1 MAEVERLCSFTI
13 MMNKGSIIDQGK
25 PEELIKKHNRNNM
38 EEVFLNLREK
48 NMNLNKMYGLFLRHF
63 YLIKSSFPRV
73 LDLIYW
79 PTIQI
84 ILWGFIS
91 KFFSIYSEYYNNT
104 LGVILTC
111 AILYDILFRSS
122 ISFNMLFLEEIW
134 SRNFTNLFIAP
145 LKLKEI
151 IVSLIFTALIR
162 TLIGLVPAIILT
174 SPLFG
179 ISILDLGLPLLLLFL
194 SLYIFGVTL
203 GLFVSAGLIRYGP
216 SFENIAWSSLFLLAP
231 LGCIYY
237 PIEILPNFFQIIAKG
252 LPLVYIFD
260 ETRNIL
266 INGNINY
273 ENLKQAYLLNLLYLF
288 IGIILFYLS
297 FLRARI
303 KGTLINMGE

>member
-1 MAEVERLCSFTI
+1 
-13 MMNKGSIIDQGK
+13 
-25 PEELIKKHNRNNM
+25 
-38 EEVFLNLREK
+38 
-48 NMNLNKMYGLFLRHF
+48 MNLNKMYGLFLRHF
-63 YLIKSSFPRV
+63 YLIKSSLPRV

-91 KFFSIYSEYYNNT
+91 KFFSVYSDFYNNT
-104 LGVILTC
+104 LGIILTC
-111 AILYDILFRSS
+111 AILYDFLFRSS

-151 IVSLIFTALIR
+151 IISLIFTALIR

-179 ISILDLGLPLLLLFL
+179 VSILKLGFPLFILFL
-194 SLYIFGVTL
+194 SLYIFGITL
-203 GLFVSAGLIRYGP
+203 GLFVSSGLMRYGP
-216 SFENIAWSSLFLLAP
+216 SFENIAWSSLFLPAP

-237 PIEILPNFFQIIAKG
+237 PIEILPEFFQVIAKG

-260 ETRNIL
+260 EIRNIL
-266 INGNINY
+266 INGLVDY
-273 ENLKQAYLLNLLYLF
+273 ENIKQAYLLNLVYLIF
-288 IGIILFYLS
+288 GIGLFYLS
-297 FLRARI
+297 FLRARV